1 MRTHGAAYSAARGFW
16 RRHVTA
22 IRHVGTSTVLVRSQV
37 VRAQNRLAIFGNE
50 DLVLVREPISQC
62 VFSAQ
67 ISWQR
72 ICVARPKYRFE
83 NRPNSITIAR
93 LRRTNG

>member
-16 RRHVTA
+16 RGHVTA
-22 IRHVGTSTVLVRSQV
+22 IRHVGTSTALVRSQI

-50 DLVLVREPISQC
+50 DLVLVRKPISKC

-72 ICVARPKYRFE
+72 VCVTRPNHGFE
-83 NRPNSITIAR
+83 NRPNSIMIAR
-93 LRRTNG
+93 LRSTNG